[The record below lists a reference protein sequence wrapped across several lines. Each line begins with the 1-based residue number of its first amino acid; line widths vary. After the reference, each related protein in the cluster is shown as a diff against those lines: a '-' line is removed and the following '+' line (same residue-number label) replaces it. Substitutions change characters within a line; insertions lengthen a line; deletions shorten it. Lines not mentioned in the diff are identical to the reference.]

1 MFTIH
6 LIWAHATLEHLF
18 PSISYWNNSVSFHLS
33 MFFFPLQYVMNSHI
47 MLIYL
52 YLIWNTKYPTAETTV
67 GLYWYNYCAL
77 NLQKKTKTKTMSPKL
92 VYFRT
97 GSLVS
102 ESCGILLE
110 EVGHYGM
117 AWRLEG
123 LPEYCILSVWLL
135 DVGKMW
141 SDCSLTARLAP

>member
-1 MFTIH
+1 MFLMFTIH

-77 NLQKKTKTKTMSPKL
+77 NLQKKNPKL
-92 VYFRT
+92 CLLSLFIFALGPWFQKAV
-97 GSLVS
+97 GSS
-102 ESCGILLE
+102 
-110 EVGHYGM
+110 
-117 AWRLEG
+117 WRKWVTMG
-123 LPEYCILSVWLL
+123 WHGGWRACLSIVFSL
-135 DVGKMW
+135 
-141 SDCSLTARLAP
+141 SDC